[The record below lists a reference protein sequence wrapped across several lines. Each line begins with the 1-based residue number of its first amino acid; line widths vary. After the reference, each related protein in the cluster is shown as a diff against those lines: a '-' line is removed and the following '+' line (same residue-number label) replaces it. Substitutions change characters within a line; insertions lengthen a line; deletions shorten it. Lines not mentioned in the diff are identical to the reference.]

1 MRSPQCKRLRSIR
14 LLGLLISRPSW
25 HMRPERIA
33 SDWPVCSITHTA
45 TPHRMGASLTYAR
58 RYALF
63 TLVGIAGEDD
73 LDAPDLMSPTS
84 KAPNPKTPKRFGGG
98 QFISA
103 QNKATLPGRVIRTHA
118 RKPSPSSRLKGRRNC
133 VTGSL
138 PRSTGLVQAMTPPSA
153 RITPKIP
160 ESAPEF
166 AFVRG
171 RPRYMPA
178 HDSPAR
184 FRGR

>member
-1 MRSPQCKRLRSIR
+1 MRSPQCKRLRLIR

-103 QNKATLPGRVIRTHA
+103 QNKATLPGRRDSNTRA
-118 RKPSPSSRLKGRRNC
+118 QAKPLLEAKGSAQLRDRFLAQIDGL
-133 VTGSL
+133 GSDAAICAHNAEDT
-138 PRSTGLVQAMTPPSA
+138 RVQPQNSLL
-153 RITPKIP
+153 
-160 ESAPEF
+160 
-166 AFVRG
+166 
-171 RPRYMPA
+171 
-178 HDSPAR
+178 
-184 FRGR
+184 